1 VTRSRAGFTVLEAAV
16 ALAIVGVATVGV
28 LGALGAQT
36 RALETARSQLEAS
49 ALAESML
56 ERLRIAD
63 RASLD
68 VLPDSIRRGRF
79 GPPFGAYTWVAS
91 TEPVRNERDLMDL
104 SVRVTGP
111 SSEFELR
118 TRRHFPTAVLL
129 AR

>member
-1 VTRSRAGFTVLEAAV
+1 MTRARAGFTVLEAAV

-63 RASLD
+63 RASLE
-68 VLPDSIRRGRF
+68 VLPDSLRRGRF
-79 GPPFGAYTWVAS
+79 GPPFDAYTWLVS
-91 TEPVRNERDLMDL
+91 TAPVQNERDLLEL
-104 SVRVTGP
+104 SVRVTGA

-118 TRRHFPTAVLL
+118 TRRHFPTVVLL

>member
-1 VTRSRAGFTVLEAAV
+1 MSRSRTGFTVLEAAV
-16 ALAIVGVATVGV
+16 ALAIVGVSTVGV

-63 RASLD
+63 RASLE

-79 GPPFGAYTWVAS
+79 GPPFDAYTWLAT
-91 TEPVRNERDLMDL
+91 TEPVRNERDLLEL

-111 SSEFELR
+111 SNEFELR
-118 TRRHFPTAVLL
+118 TRRHFPTVVLL